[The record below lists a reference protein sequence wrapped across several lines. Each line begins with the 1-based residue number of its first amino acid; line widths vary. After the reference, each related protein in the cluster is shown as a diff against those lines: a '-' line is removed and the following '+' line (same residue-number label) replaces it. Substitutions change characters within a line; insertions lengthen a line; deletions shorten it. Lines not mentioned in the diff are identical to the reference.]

1 MRPMLPGS
9 GDAGSLCA
17 VRPWWERPGL
27 DARGGRLFVAGRDAE
42 TVAREQGTP
51 LFAYD
56 LVRIEEQARAL
67 ASAFE
72 RAGVAFRL
80 RLALKAQRDPEV
92 LAFVRRLGFVGID
105 ACSPGEVRHALERG
119 WSAGEISYTGTN
131 LSERDLDALLETG
144 VHVNVDLLSQLDRWA
159 RRAPG
164 TTLGIRVNPRAGATW
179 SGASHAPSHESLY
192 AGTKP
197 TKFGVLEEQ
206 LDDAL
211 EIAAK
216 HDLRLDTVHFHVGDG
231 FLTDGLPRFE
241 AAVERVAAMT
251 RRLLDRGHE
260 IVEVN
265 AGGGLGVPQR
275 EEDDPLD
282 PDGYATV
289 LAQHLGP
296 LGVAIGCEPGDY
308 LCKEAGILLAE
319 VVSLDERDGVTF
331 AGLDAG
337 YNVAPERFIY
347 GALVPIVVC
356 RAADAELA
364 RTYTVSGNINEGDDL
379 WGEGVPLPELQEGDV
394 LALLG
399 VGTYNRSMHIDHCLR
414 PPAGTVAFDDRG

>member
-1 MRPMLPGS
+1 M
-9 GDAGSLCA
+9 
-17 VRPWWERPGL
+17 
-27 DARGGRLFVAGRDAE
+27 VAGRDAE
-42 TVAREQGTP
+42 AVARDRGTP

-67 ASAFE
+67 AGAFE
-72 RAGVAFRL
+72 RAGGMFRL

-105 ACSPGEVRHALERG
+105 ACSPGEVRHALEHG

-131 LSERDLDALLETG
+131 LSERDIEALLETG
-144 VHVNVDLLSQLDRWA
+144 VHVNIDLLSQLDRWGG
-159 RRAPG
+159 RAPDS
-164 TTLGIRVNPRAGATW
+164 TLGIRVNPRAGATW
-179 SGASHAPSHESLY
+179 SGASHSASHESLY

-197 TKFGVLEEQ
+197 TKFGILEEQ

-211 EIAAK
+211 QIAAK

-231 FLTDGLPRFE
+231 FLTDGLPRLE
-241 AAVERVAAMT
+241 VAVERVAAIT
-251 RRLLDRGHE
+251 GRLLDAGHE
-260 IVEVN
+260 ILEVN

-275 EEDDPLD
+275 EEDEPLD
-282 PDGYATV
+282 PDGYAEV
-289 LAQHLGP
+289 LVRHLGP

-308 LCKEAGILLAE
+308 LGKESGILLAE

-347 GALVPIVVC
+347 GSLVPIILC
-356 RAADAELA
+356 RAADAEPA
-364 RTYTVSGNINEGDDL
+364 RAYTVSGDINEGDDL
-379 WGEGVPLPELQEGDV
+379 WGEGIPLAELREGDV

-399 VGTYNRSMHIDHCLR
+399 VGTYNRSMHLDHCLR
-414 PPAGTVAFDDRG
+414 PPAGTAAFADRI

>member
-1 MRPMLPGS
+1 M
-9 GDAGSLCA
+9 
-17 VRPWWERPGL
+17 RPWWARPGL
-27 DARGGRLFVAGRDAE
+27 EVRGGRLLVAGRDAE
-42 TVAREQGTP
+42 AVAREYGTP

-67 ASAFE
+67 AGAFE
-72 RAGVAFRL
+72 RAGVSLRL

-92 LAFVRRLGFVGID
+92 LAYVRRLGFVGID
-105 ACSPGEVRHALERG
+105 ACSPGEVLHALEHG

-131 LSERDLDALLETG
+131 LSERDLDALLEPG
-144 VHVNVDLLSQLDRWA
+144 VHANVDLLSQLDRWG

-164 TTLGIRVNPRAGATW
+164 STLGIRVNPRAGATW
-179 SGASHAPSHESLY
+179 SGASHTPSHESLY
-192 AGTKP
+192 ASTKP
-197 TKFGVLEEQ
+197 TKFGILDEQ

-216 HDLRLDTVHFHVGDG
+216 HSLCVDTVHFHVGDG

-241 AAVERVAAMT
+241 AAVQRVADMT
-251 RRLLDRGHE
+251 RRLLDAGHE

-275 EEDDPLD
+275 EEDEPLD
-282 PDGYATV
+282 PHGYAAALV
-289 LAQHLGP
+289 RHLAP

-308 LCKEAGILLAE
+308 LCKESGILLAE

-347 GALVPIVVC
+347 GSLVPIVLC
-356 RAADAELA
+356 RAADAEPT
-364 RTYTVSGNINEGDDL
+364 RVYTVSGNINEGDDL
-379 WGEGVPLPELQEGDV
+379 WGEGVALPELREGDV
-394 LALLG
+394 IALLG
-399 VGTYNRSMHIDHCLR
+399 LGTYNRSMHIDHCLR
-414 PPAGTVAFDDRG
+414 APAGRVAFPDRA